1 VSVCAII
8 AAGGHGVRMAASINK
23 QFLEINNKPIIAYT
37 IEKFNLSSL
46 VDKIII
52 VVPGDWI
59 EFVSQSIVNKYNFL
73 KVDKILKGGNTRQ
86 ESIFAGLKKLEK
98 TDSVVVIHDAVRPLI
113 DPLLLDRVVEKGKET
128 GAAIVAVRA
137 YDTIKRVNKSL
148 IENTLNRELIWFAQ
162 TPQVF
167 HSEIILK
174 AYQQAADDNI
184 MATDDSS
191 LVERIGYPVQVIE
204 GSYSNIKITNPSDLD
219 LAKFYLKQNRR
230 SS

>member
-1 VSVCAII
+1 MSVCAII
-8 AAGGHGVRMAASINK
+8 AAGGRGVRMAASINK
-23 QFLEINNKPIIAYT
+23 QFLEINNKPIIAHS
-37 IEKFNLSSL
+37 IEKFYLSSL
-46 VDKIII
+46 IDKIII
-52 VVPGDWI
+52 VVPEDWI
-59 EFVSQSIVNKYNFL
+59 KFVSQSIVNKYNFS
-73 KVDKILKGGNTRQ
+73 KVDKIIKGGNTRQ
-86 ESIFAGLKKLEK
+86 ESIFVGLKELGKK
-98 TDSVVVIHDAVRPLI
+98 DSVVVIHDAVRPLI
-113 DPLLLDRVVEKGKET
+113 DSLILDRVVEKGKET

-167 HSEIILK
+167 HKEIILK
-174 AYQQAADDNI
+174 AYQRAADDNI

-204 GSYSNIKITNPSDLD
+204 GSYSNIKITKPSDLN
-219 LAKFYLKQNRR
+219 LAEFYLKQNKR